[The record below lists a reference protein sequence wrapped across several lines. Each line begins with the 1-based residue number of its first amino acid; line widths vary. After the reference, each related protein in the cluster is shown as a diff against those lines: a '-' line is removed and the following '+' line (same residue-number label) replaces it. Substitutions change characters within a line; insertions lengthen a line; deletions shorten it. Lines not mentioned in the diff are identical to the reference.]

1 MRTHRSSAPPSR
13 FTTRQLTQAYGQIVT
28 GPAHFILYVA
38 DQRRATSFW
47 TAVLD
52 RQPSLDVPGMTEF
65 PLAKAAVLGLMPEA
79 SIRKLLGSE
88 LPDPATASG
97 IPRSEVYLVV
107 SDPAAYHQ
115 RAVAA
120 GAVELSA
127 LALRSWGDTVAY
139 SIDPDGHVLAFA
151 SNGDVRTT
159 R

>member
-1 MRTHRSSAPPSR
+1 MSNGRP
-13 FTTRQLTQAYGQIVT
+13 AYGQTVT
-28 GPAHFILYVA
+28 GPVHFILYVA
-38 DQRRATSFW
+38 DQRRSTSFW

-65 PLAKAAVLGLMPEA
+65 AVAQGAILGLMPEA
-79 SIRKLLGSE
+79 GIRGLLGSK

-97 IPRSEVYLVV
+97 IPRNEVYLIVG
-107 SDPAAYHQ
+107 DPAAYHR
-115 RAVAA
+115 RALAA

-151 SNGDVRTT
+151 CNGDIRPAQ
-159 R
+159 